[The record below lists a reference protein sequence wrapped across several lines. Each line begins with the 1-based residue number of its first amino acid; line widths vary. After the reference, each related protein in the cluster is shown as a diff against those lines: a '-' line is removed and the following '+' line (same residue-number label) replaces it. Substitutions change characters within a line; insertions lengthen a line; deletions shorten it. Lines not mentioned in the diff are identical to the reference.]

1 MSADFTHLDNREHP
15 RMVDVSHKAITER
28 KAVAQ
33 AVIRLGQEL
42 FELLKV
48 DGSTSKGPVFQTAII
63 AGIQGAKKT
72 SEIIPMCHPLPLS
85 GVEIETELADG
96 LAVLTATVRTTGKTG
111 VEMEALTAASVAALT
126 LYDMCK
132 SVTKGMVIESVH
144 LIHKSGGKSG
154 DYNSASF
161 HQKKNSPG
169 HEDSPRQISNPQ
181 NTTPLA

>member
-1 MSADFTHLDNREHP
+1 MNAEFTHLDNREHP
-15 RMVDVSHKAITER
+15 RMVDVSHKTITER

-33 AVIRLGQEL
+33 AVIRLGEEL
-42 FELLKV
+42 FKLLK
-48 DGSTSKGPVFQTAII
+48 DDASISKGPVFQTAII

-85 GVEIETELADG
+85 GIEIETELVDG

-132 SVTKGMVIESVH
+132 SVTKGMVIESV
-144 LIHKSGGKSG
+144 LLLHKTGGKSG
-154 DYNSASF
+154 DYSTTSF
-161 HQKKNSPG
+161 HKNTNSPR
-169 HEDSPRQISNPQ
+169 HEDSPP
-181 NTTPLA
+181 

>member
-33 AVIRLGQEL
+33 AVVRLGEEL
-42 FELLKV
+42 FELLKEE
-48 DGSTSKGPVFQTAII
+48 GSTSKGPVFQTAII

-96 LAVLTATVRTTGKTG
+96 LAVLTATVRTTGKNW
-111 VEMEALTAASVAALT
+111 
-126 LYDMCK
+126 C
-132 SVTKGMVIESVH
+132 
-144 LIHKSGGKSG
+144 
-154 DYNSASF
+154 
-161 HQKKNSPG
+161 
-169 HEDSPRQISNPQ
+169 
-181 NTTPLA
+181 